1 MDKNELMVGDWV
13 TILKFRENG
22 SNRYVKVNAVGAEC
36 ILAPGMFQNESGCNP
51 YDFKQLAP
59 ILLTEDILQANEF
72 RYFSSAT
79 PYYYEE
85 NRDVTILKNQGYEG
99 YATHILGKR
108 INIRYV
114 HELQHALRLCGR
126 GDVANK
132 LKIDNNYE
140 N

>member
-13 TILKFRENG
+13 TIFKFRENG

-59 ILLTEDILQANEF
+59 ILLTEDILQANGF

-114 HELQHALRLCGR
+114 HELQHTLRLCG
-126 GDVANK
+126 
-132 LKIDNNYE
+132 LKDFADNFVIHI
-140 N
+140 